1 MNPLVLVIDNYD
13 SFTWNLVQYLQQ
25 LGADV
30 LVRRNDECP
39 LAELIA
45 LAPSHLLISPGPGR
59 PEDSALSLAAIRHFA
74 GRIPLLGVCLGHQ
87 ALAWLAGGR
96 IMQAP
101 TIMHGKTSVIHHQGR
116 DLFRGLANPLTVA
129 RYHSLAVD
137 AASLAPCWQ
146 INAYSDEPDPVV
158 MAMRHQHAPLF
169 GVQFHPEAILSEAGL
184 ELLANFLAEPQPA
197 APVVINWSRC

>member
-1 MNPLVLVIDNYD
+1 MVLVIDNYD

-30 LVRRNDECP
+30 VVRRNDECP
-39 LAELIA
+39 LAA
-45 LAPSHLLISPGPGR
+45 LEALSPSHLLISPGPGR
-59 PEDSALSLAAIRHFA
+59 PEDAGLSLAAIRHFG

-96 IMQAP
+96 IIQAP
-101 TIMHGKTSVIHHQGR
+101 TVMHGKTSVIHHHGR
-116 DLFRGLANPLTVA
+116 DLFHGLAAPLTVA

-137 AASLAPCWQ
+137 AASLPACWQ
-146 INAYSDEPDPVV
+146 ISAYSDEPEPVV

-169 GVQFHPEAILSEAGL
+169 GVQFHPEAILSEGGL
-184 ELLANFLAEPQPA
+184 PLLANFLAECPPA
-197 APVVINWSRC
+197 TPIPLNWSPC